1 MGGAESGTGAA
12 ILARKKGM
20 GVFLSDAGGLK
31 QEYRNALSQ
40 FEIPF
45 EEKGHVKALE
55 EGFDI
60 VVKSPG
66 IPDNSPLIL
75 NLKARGL
82 KIISEIEFAGYFNN
96 AKTICITGSNGK
108 TTTTMLIWHML
119 KKAGINVG
127 LAGNVGKSFAWQLAT
142 EDYDVYV
149 IEISSFQLDGMFE
162 FSADIAVLL
171 NITPDHLDRYQND
184 FGLYAESKF
193 RIWQNQS
200 SSQYLIYCEDDEVIK
215 KGIRNK
221 KPASCL
227 IPFSLKK
234 EMEMG
239 GFVSKG
245 TMIIKTK
252 DDEFTM
258 DSNELALKG
267 KHNLYNSMASGIA
280 GRLMEIRKEVIK
292 ESLSDFQNVAHRLE
306 PVGVVR
312 GIQFINDSKAT
323 NVNSTWYALESMTQP
338 VILILGGQDK
348 GNDYSTLL
356 ELVKRKVKAIVCLG
370 VDNRNIIS
378 AFEHDV
384 RTIIETDSADAAVK
398 AAYLLG
404 APGDVVLLSPACAS
418 FDLFENFEDRGQQF
432 KDAVRDL

>member
-1 MGGAESGTGAA
+1 
-12 ILARKKGM
+12 
-20 GVFLSDAGGLK
+20 
-31 QEYRNALSQ
+31 
-40 FEIPF
+40 
-45 EEKGHVKALE
+45 
-55 EGFDI
+55 
-60 VVKSPG
+60 
-66 IPDNSPLIL
+66 
-75 NLKARGL
+75 
-82 KIISEIEFAGYFNN
+82 
-96 AKTICITGSNGK
+96 
-108 TTTTMLIWHML
+108 
-119 KKAGINVG
+119 
-127 LAGNVGKSFAWQLAT
+127 
-142 EDYDVYV
+142 
-149 IEISSFQLDGMFE
+149 
-162 FSADIAVLL
+162 
-171 NITPDHLDRYQND
+171 
-184 FGLYAESKF
+184 
-193 RIWQNQS
+193 
-200 SSQYLIYCEDDEVIK
+200 
-215 KGIRNK
+215 
-221 KPASCL
+221 L

-234 EMEMG
+234 EMEIG
-239 GFVSKG
+239 GFVSEG
-245 TMIIKTK
+245 TMKIKTK

-258 DSNELALKG
+258 ESIELALKG

-348 GNDYSTLL
+348 GNDYNTLL

-370 VDNRNIIS
+370 IDNRNIIS
-378 AFEHDV
+378 AFENDV
-384 RTIIETDSADAAVK
+384 RTIIETNSAADAVK